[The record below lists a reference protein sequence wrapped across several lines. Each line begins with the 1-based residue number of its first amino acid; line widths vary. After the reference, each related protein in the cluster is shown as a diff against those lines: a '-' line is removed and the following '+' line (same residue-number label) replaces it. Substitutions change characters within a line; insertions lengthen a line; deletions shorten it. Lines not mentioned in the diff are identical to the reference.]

1 MFDPNTFEFKGI
13 FINDLNVDGLP
24 GHLNRHEA
32 LVFGPDGRLYV
43 TSFRAN
49 AGDTDSIRI
58 YNGLE
63 SQLAGAFSDAIV
75 LDVVGQA
82 RVFAEALLFGPDGK
96 LFVPISGSD
105 PNHTGEVRS
114 YDFTTNPPT
123 QAVVVPAGTLKAPW
137 DLTFGRTNSATLAYE
152 N

>member
-1 MFDPNTFEFKGI
+1 MSSVPNFDAQAS
-13 FINDLNVDGLP
+13 P
-24 GHLNRHEA
+24 GE
-32 LVFGPDGRLYV
+32 GPTTGGQVL
-43 TSFRAN
+43 
-49 AGDTDSIRI
+49 IRI
-58 YNGLE
+58 YNGPA
-63 SQLAGAFSDAIV
+63 SQLPGAFSGAIV

-82 RVFAEALLFGPDGK
+82 RVFAQALLFGPDGK

-137 DLTFGRTNSATLAYE
+137 YLMFGRTNSATLGYE